1 MRFSSYYF
9 FFSIV
14 TTLFRRFWLKTG
26 EMTHLRC
33 NVCWEKFACDRTND
47 VLFSLEHVT
56 EMSEEKTSGKR
67 QVCAVHKFNRAKSPQ
82 ERPVG
87 GKKKSLAFMMLQA
100 IFFSHKVEKTSYE
113 MLTKHHS
120 LDRFVSVQCM
130 VSAAIICKYTC
141 TNCFS
146 SWLLKEQSSQC
157 DLLKVDRKYQV

>member
-1 MRFSSYYF
+1 
-9 FFSIV
+9 
-14 TTLFRRFWLKTG
+14 
-26 EMTHLRC
+26 MTHLRC

-47 VLFSLEHVT
+47 VLFSLEHVI

-67 QVCAVHKFNRAKSPQ
+67 QVCAVHKFNMAKSPQ

-87 GKKKSLAFMMLQA
+87 KKTKKKFGLHDVAGN
-100 IFFSHKVEKTSYE
+100 FFSHKVEKTSYE